1 MAVSAGLG
9 LAIGVTTPPRSGSF
23 CTAAC
28 VTYPYTNVAA
38 FVPGDYIWM
47 YPAMLATLL
56 LVIVAVCIA
65 ELARGAR
72 APLGRIGA
80 AFAVMAGSILAVDYF
95 VQLAVVQPSLIKGET
110 DGLALL
116 SMYNPHGIA
125 IALED
130 IGYFVMGL
138 AFVALA
144 AALPPSGRLAR
155 GIVGV
160 LASGGVLLVAGLPT
174 FGAALGPDLGYTYEV
189 FAIAVGWSA
198 LIVAGAMLSVLF
210 RGERRNLF
218 GRSGGIGPGSARRSG
233 LDLGDRSADSALA
246 AE

>member
-1 MAVSAGLG
+1 MASTVDATSPNRAAATALALGSWASAVMAVSAGIG

-28 VTYPYTNVAA
+28 VTYPYTDVAA

-47 YPAMLATLL
+47 YPAMIATLL

-65 ELARGAR
+65 ELAPGAR
-72 APLGRIGA
+72 APFGRVGA

-116 SMYNPHGIA
+116 SMYNPHGLA

-138 AFVALA
+138 AFLALA
-144 AALPPSGRLAR
+144 AALSPNGRLAR
-155 GIVGV
+155 AIVGV
-160 LASGGVLLVAGLPT
+160 LAVGGALLIAGLPVL
-174 FGAALGPDLGYTYEV
+174 GATLGPDLGYAYEV
-189 FAIAVGWSA
+189 FAIAVGWTA
-198 LIVAGAMLSVLF
+198 LIVAGAMLSARF
-210 RGERRNLF
+210 RRERRTL
-218 GRSGGIGPGSARRSG
+218 
-233 LDLGDRSADSALA
+233 LG
-246 AE
+246 